1 MWLFV
6 WWWWSGGVGRR
17 RFGYDEHERWHGSD
31 GSELIELSEL
41 TFEALGTIAEKKR
54 HTPMWTDEKEENEE
68 NEENETRRKND
79 V

>member
-1 MWLFV
+1 MFV
-6 WWWWSGGVGRR
+6 WWCWWSGGVGWR
-17 RFGYDEHERWHGSD
+17 RFGYDGHERRYGSD
-31 GSELIELSEL
+31 GSVLSEL

>member
-1 MWLFV
+1 MFV
-6 WWWWSGGVGRR
+6 WWCWWSGGVGWR
-17 RFGYDEHERWHGSD
+17 RFGYDGHERRYGSD
-31 GSELIELSEL
+31 GSVLSEL

-68 NEENETRRKND
+68 NETRRKND